1 MDAVE
6 HRQLI
11 INGILDSDREDEQM
25 KSYSETAVNLS
36 GVMTAWEQCI
46 LAKHYPGKYDTK
58 FVAGMNQVTSDTGVL
73 RAQQTLNSIAQFNL
87 TTESI
92 AAPGINT
99 YTIILYCPAIS
110 AIYAPTL
117 SGRASGVC
125 IGQTSSLNVANFV
138 RISDFTD
145 VEGAYSMVDIWKSD
159 GTGIF

>member
-73 RAQQTLNSIAQFNL
+73 RAQ
-87 TTESI
+87 
-92 AAPGINT
+92 
-99 YTIILYCPAIS
+99 
-110 AIYAPTL
+110 
-117 SGRASGVC
+117 
-125 IGQTSSLNVANFV
+125 
-138 RISDFTD
+138 
-145 VEGAYSMVDIWKSD
+145 
-159 GTGIF
+159 